1 MLFIP
6 SFPAQGKQVLTVY
19 FPTHFTTVIRSG
31 ENEVFI
37 VCFPEYVNAMK
48 TLHSTMAFLQEH
60 YTEKHAIFPSVFPCF
75 PERSNIIF
83 SKCFLVRENV
93 VKTRCLPSIFLQEH
107 FTDKHVVFLSVFCCI
122 LTRYFAS
129 AFRTQAEETPSTS
142 IF

>member
-19 FPTHFTTVIRSG
+19 FPAHFTTVIRSG

-48 TLHSTMAFLQEH
+48 TMHSTMAFLQEH
-60 YTEKHAIFPSVFPCF
+60 YTEKHAIFLSVFPCF

-83 SKCFLVRENV
+83 SKCFLVWENV
-93 VKTRCLPSIFLQEH
+93 VKTRC
-107 FTDKHVVFLSVFCCI
+107 
-122 LTRYFAS
+122 
-129 AFRTQAEETPSTS
+129 STS
-142 IF
+142 IFL